1 MISLIIRITM
11 IPSKIFLILSL
22 ILLAGCQSGF
32 SKNFADAVKSIR
44 KSLSQVSLVGNW
56 KFLQDSNFVINKKIT
71 MINEGASQIMRNN
84 DKLSFISS
92 DASFREAEAYF
103 DSDREGSV
111 PKTLYIELYDGLYY
125 TNNTVALEIDLK
137 QLQASHRSDGNTNL
151 WNNTKPII
159 VVCMLIQNKQILAQI
174 STSAIIEIYTNAKES
189 DLENENNRFY
199 VKF

>member
-1 MISLIIRITM
+1 
-11 IPSKIFLILSL
+11 
-22 ILLAGCQSGF
+22 
-32 SKNFADAVKSIR
+32 
-44 KSLSQVSLVGNW
+44 
-56 KFLQDSNFVINKKIT
+56 

-92 DASFREAEAYF
+92 DAPTREAEAYF

-125 TNNTVALEIDLK
+125 TNNTVALEIGLN

-159 VVCMLIQNKQILAQI
+159 VVCMLIQNKQIIAQI
-174 STSAIIEIYTNAKES
+174 STSAVIEIYTNAKES
-189 DLENENNRFY
+189 DLKSENNRFY